1 MKYLVLL
8 AFLLFFAGCTD
19 KMTAPTSL
27 PSANSKILLSKFSDI
42 QLKVFDSECAVTGCH
57 TASSHQGNLTLE
69 SGKSYSSLVNI
80 QSVLYPQYKRVQP
93 GDGINSLL
101 VKILRGEV
109 SLRMPLNQ
117 PPLPSEVID
126 SIEAWINNGAQNN

>member
-1 MKYLVLL
+1 M
-8 AFLLFFAGCTD
+8 FFEGCADQTS
-19 KMTAPTSL
+19 APTS
-27 PSANSKILLSKFSDI
+27 PPADSSTLLAKFSDI
-42 QLKVFDSECAVTGCH
+42 QVKVFNTTCAVAGCH
-57 TASSHQGNLTLE
+57 AASSNQGNLTLE
-69 SGKSYSSLVNI
+69 SSKSYANLINV

-93 GDGINSLL
+93 GDGTNSLL

-117 PPLPSEVID
+117 PPLSNEVID